1 MKIFKF
7 MSLAVTAV
15 ALSFAFYGCNDDV
28 DYPDNPT
35 GGSGVH
41 VTLPKSI
48 EVIKGQDCTFPLA
61 AGDDVAVTDLVYLE
75 NLQGVFYEC
84 PITSVVPAAASSDSE
99 GTGHFSFT
107 LPKKF
112 VDGSYRVYIKRGDER
127 KLCGTVSI
135 AVIEKPISINEGTTV
150 YGRISTEEGPVAGV
164 VVSDGVETTVTDA
177 DGVYQLA
184 STKVKGYVF
193 MSVPSGYEPEQLGVL
208 PVMYAKLKGGP
219 NEPESAHFRL
229 TKVDQSN
236 YKMLVFGDM
245 HLANRTDD
253 LKQFSEFTDDVK
265 DYMRQNPEAR
275 YYALTLGDMSWD
287 LYWLSRKY
295 DLTNYLDDINKRLPN
310 LMIYHTI
317 GNHDNKMETTNN
329 FDAKA
334 PFWSTIAPEYYSYNI
349 GGVHYIV
356 FDNIDCSG
364 YDGTTS
370 RNYTSHLMPEQFTWL
385 AKDLAYVDKSTP
397 IIVTMHAPMFY
408 PDGAA
413 DEFKSGLNNANDV
426 LNAFEG
432 YTVHFITGHTHK
444 SHNVRPSDKII
455 KGRPIYEHN
464 VTAVCGSWWWS
475 GHYTPDVHLS
485 PDGSPGGY
493 EIWDINGKDI
503 KWIYKGTKMD
513 QNIQFRSYDLNNIS
527 FSSADVPNMSPNAP
541 SSVKGS
547 WLRYEYAYPKSQKNT
562 ILVNV
567 WNWSNDWK
575 ISIKT
580 VDGKELE
587 VKEGWAYDPLHIAA
601 MSVPRFNDANLT
613 SVPNFITQ
621 SFPHFFRATAPD
633 ADTDVIITVTD
644 EFGEVYTETMERPK
658 AFSTDLYRRK

>member
-15 ALSFAFYGCNDDV
+15 ALYFAFYGCNDDV

-35 GGSGVH
+35 GGSGIH

-127 KLCGTVSI
+127 KMCGTVNI
-135 AVIEKPISINEGTTV
+135 ALIEKPISINEGTTV

-265 DYMRQNPEAR
+265 DYMRQNPEAH

-287 LYWLSRKY
+287 LY
-295 DLTNYLDDINKRLPN
+295 
-310 LMIYHTI
+310 
-317 GNHDNKMETTNN
+317 
-329 FDAKA
+329 
-334 PFWSTIAPEYYSYNI
+334 
-349 GGVHYIV
+349 
-356 FDNIDCSG
+356 
-364 YDGTTS
+364 
-370 RNYTSHLMPEQFTWL
+370 
-385 AKDLAYVDKSTP
+385 
-397 IIVTMHAPMFY
+397 
-408 PDGAA
+408 
-413 DEFKSGLNNANDV
+413 
-426 LNAFEG
+426 
-432 YTVHFITGHTHK
+432 
-444 SHNVRPSDKII
+444 
-455 KGRPIYEHN
+455 
-464 VTAVCGSWWWS
+464 
-475 GHYTPDVHLS
+475 
-485 PDGSPGGY
+485 
-493 EIWDINGKDI
+493 
-503 KWIYKGTKMD
+503 
-513 QNIQFRSYDLNNIS
+513 
-527 FSSADVPNMSPNAP
+527 
-541 SSVKGS
+541 
-547 WLRYEYAYPKSQKNT
+547 
-562 ILVNV
+562 
-567 WNWSNDWK
+567 
-575 ISIKT
+575 
-580 VDGKELE
+580 
-587 VKEGWAYDPLHIAA
+587 
-601 MSVPRFNDANLT
+601 
-613 SVPNFITQ
+613 
-621 SFPHFFRATAPD
+621 
-633 ADTDVIITVTD
+633 
-644 EFGEVYTETMERPK
+644 
-658 AFSTDLYRRK
+658 

>member
-127 KLCGTVSI
+127 KMCGTVNIS
-135 AVIEKPISINEGTTV
+135 VIEKPISINEGTTV

-587 VKEGWAYDPLHIAA
+587 VKEGWAYNPLHIAA

-644 EFGEVYTETMERPK
+644 EFGAV
-658 AFSTDLYRRK
+658 STDLYRRK